1 MFETETVRPCL
12 VQKFKCGTMCEGSN
26 FCRIENFNLKWAEF
40 DFLKVADFVHF
51 RVKFSKYIYTWPCSK
66 KIRKCVKCE
75 KLIID

>member
-51 RVKFSKYIYTWPCSK
+51 RVKFYKYIYTWPCSK

>member
-51 RVKFSKYIYTWPCSK
+51 RVKFYIYIYILGLVLK
-66 KIRKCVKCE
+66 KFENVLNVRN
-75 KLIID
+75 